1 MADDRQQQR
10 LQLYIERVTA
20 LQAERGRALELH
32 DMKEIA
38 RELGMSEE
46 DIAAADSAARA
57 HLDRGLRH
65 NFHRRWDDAIVE
77 LREAT
82 ALDPMN
88 IEALHALALAHKERW
103 LVLGD
108 PEDRRQAAELA
119 RQSVA
124 LDPAHDPSYLLLND
138 LDTPRQG
145 GGAGS
150 AVISPRRTMAG
161 WIALVVTLLFI
172 LLVSALVL
180 FVKRNNRRVERP
192 DPPVPVPS
200 PALDLPPQ
208 PAPGAINTQRELWV
222 SWEGAREDGIDLRF
236 YAAGREGEDLVI
248 RNVGSEDV
256 ERLLLRLDGPA
267 GVDPAPIDALADRD
281 GSLDLGESMVLP
293 GVLGGRGN
301 VAVVVLSTSDDD

>member
-65 NFHRRWDDAIVE
+65 SSYGRWDDAIVE
-77 LREAT
+77 LREAA

-88 IEALHALALAHKERW
+88 VEVLHALALSHKERW
-103 LVLGD
+103 LAVGD

-138 LDTPRQG
+138 LDKPRQG
-145 GGAGS
+145 GGTDPAGF
-150 AVISPRRTMAG
+150 SPRRRRGG
-161 WIALVVTLLFI
+161 WIALAVALLL
-172 LLVSALVL
+172 LLVPALVL
-180 FVKRNNRRVERP
+180 LVQRNRKRLP
-192 DPPVPVPS
+192 DPPSPS
-200 PALDLPPQ
+200 PAVVLDQPPQ
-208 PAPGAINTQRELWV
+208 LDPGTIATQRELAAT
-222 SWEGAREDGIDLRF
+222 WEGTREDGIDLRF

-256 ERLLLRLDGPA
+256 EEILLRLDGPA
-267 GVDPAPIDALADRD
+267 GDNAKAIDALADRD

-293 GVLGGRGN
+293 GMLSGRGD
-301 VAVVVLSTSDDD
+301 VRVVVLSASDDD